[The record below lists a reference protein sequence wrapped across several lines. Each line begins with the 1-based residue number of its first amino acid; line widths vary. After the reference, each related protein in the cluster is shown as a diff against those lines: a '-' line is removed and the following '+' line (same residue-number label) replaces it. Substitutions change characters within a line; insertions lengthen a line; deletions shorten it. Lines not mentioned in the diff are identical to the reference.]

1 MTEDSFTAEV
11 ENVRL
16 DHVIHHVLR
25 DILCI
30 EPSDSLLILA
40 EASMIESAMPFVQ
53 VDASL
58 CEDIVLITVPDGP
71 GSLLH
76 LSEDLEQLLCR
87 RSAFIALTRR
97 GFTHTAARRAAC
109 EAGARGLTMP
119 NATSEFLH
127 SGAVLADYG
136 AIANASEALANHL
149 TGSSSCTVR
158 SSLGTELEFDVTDGI
173 WFAERGICDRPG
185 DFGNLPGGEVSIAP
199 VNAQGVLVVDGSTN
213 PLGLLDSP
221 LRLTIEHRR
230 VVDIAGER
238 ANELKVFLTSFG
250 PDAFNVAEIALGTN
264 PGADVTG
271 ITVKDE
277 KALGTIHVGF
287 GNNSNMGGFSRA
299 TKVDVPVHIDAVLQR
314 DVHFFADGLP
324 VEAQSF
330 F

>member
-1 MTEDSFTAEV
+1 MIPADSAPQP
-11 ENVRL
+11 L
-16 DHVIHHVLR
+16 DTIVHILR
-25 DILCI
+25 NILCLQPD
-30 EPSDSLLILA
+30 ESLVVLA
-40 EASMIESAMPFVQ
+40 ESSMIETAKLFLQ

-58 CEDIVLITVPDGP
+58 CEDIVLVTVPDGP
-71 GSLLH
+71 GSLLR
-76 LSEDLEQLLCR
+76 LSKDLEQLLCH
-87 RSAFIALTRR
+87 RSAFIALTQR

-119 NATSEFLH
+119 NATHELLH
-127 SGAVLADYG
+127 SGAVLADYE
-136 AIANASEALANHL
+136 AIANASVALANHL
-149 TGSSSCTVR
+149 TGSSSCAVR

-199 VNAQGVLVVDGSTN
+199 VNAQGVLVVDGSIN

-221 LRLTIEHRR
+221 LRLTIEDRQ

-238 ANELKVFLTSFG
+238 ASELEEFLSSFG
-250 PDAFNVAEIALGTN
+250 PGAFNVAEIALGTN

-287 GNNSNMGGFSRA
+287 GNNSNMGGYSRA
-299 TKVDVPVHIDAVLQR
+299 SKINVPVHIDAVLR
-314 DVHFFADGLP
+314 DSVTFFADGVS
-324 VEAQSF
+324 VEAQAF